1 MGRTEKMKSITLNR
15 KQVNQLVQIIEHF
28 KEVEHFTIESDGSSG
43 IGPIIRV
50 KFDFFNNNSTT
61 VDITD
66 VESW

>member
-1 MGRTEKMKSITLNR
+1 MKSITLNR

-28 KEVEHFTIESDGSSG
+28 KEVQHFTIESDSSSG
-43 IGPIIRV
+43 IGPTIRV